1 MTDDTNTEN
10 PMARLI
16 GEEYHVPPP
25 VPREEMWT
33 RIRATLD
40 AGRSTPV
47 VPLTRARLRTRP
59 GVVIAAWIT
68 GIAALLALG
77 VGIGRFTV
85 GDGSRA
91 PTTAGPTG
99 TGTPTM
105 ALSAATVEHLSRA
118 ASFLTTFRS
127 DTEAEEETFDAQARA
142 LLTTTRLLLD
152 TPAGRDPRLR
162 SVLDDLEFILAQIIQ
177 IPADRPEDRDLI
189 TDGLETRQLMPRL
202 RTAIPPGTSPRPFGA
217 S

>member
-1 MTDDTNTEN
+1 MTDDTNTDN

-25 VPREEMWT
+25 VPREEMWA

-40 AGRSTPV
+40 EGRSAPV
-47 VPLTRARLRTRP
+47 VPITRARVLTRP
-59 GVVIAAWIT
+59 GVMIAAWIA

-77 VGIGRFTV
+77 VGIGRFTA

-91 PTTAGPTG
+91 PTTAGPTE
-99 TGTPTM
+99 TSAPTV

-127 DTEAEEETFDAQARA
+127 DTEEETFDAQARA

-152 TPAGRDPRLR
+152 TPAGRDRRLR
-162 SVLDDLEFILAQIIQ
+162 PVLDDLEFILAQIIQ

-202 RTAIPPGTSPRPFGA
+202 RTAIPSGASPRPFGA
-217 S
+217 L

>member
-1 MTDDTNTEN
+1 MTDDTNN
-10 PMARLI
+10 DDSMARLI

-25 VPREEMWT
+25 VPREEMWV
-33 RIRATLD
+33 RIRTALD
-40 AGRSTPV
+40 EGRSAPL
-47 VPLTRARLRTRP
+47 VPITRARARTRP
-59 GVVIAAWIT
+59 GVMIAAWVT

-77 VGIGRFTV
+77 VGIGRFTA

-91 PTTAGPTG
+91 PTPVGPPG
-99 TGTPTM
+99 TGAPTA
-105 ALSAATVEHLSRA
+105 ALSAATVEHLSQA
-118 ASFLTTFRS
+118 ATFLTTFRS
-127 DTEAEEETFDAQARA
+127 DPSEASFDAQARA

-202 RTAIPPGTSPRPFGA
+202 RTAIPPGASPRPFGA

>member
-1 MTDDTNTEN
+1 MTDDMTNDD
-10 PMARLI
+10 PVARLI

-25 VPREEMWT
+25 VPREEMWA

-40 AGRSTPV
+40 EDRSAPV
-47 VPLTRARLRTRP
+47 VPITRAHLRTRP
-59 GVVIAAWIT
+59 GAVIAAWIT

-77 VGIGRFTV
+77 IGVGRFTA

-91 PTTAGPTG
+91 PTPVGPTG
-99 TGTPTM
+99 TSAPTV

-118 ASFLTTFRS
+118 ATFLTTFRS
-127 DTEAEEETFDAQARA
+127 DPPEEAFDFQARA

-152 TPAGRDPRLR
+152 TPAGRDARLR
-162 SVLDDLEFILAQIIQ
+162 SVLTDLEFILAQIIQ
-177 IPADRPEDRDLI
+177 IPADRPEDRDLV

-202 RTAIPPGTSPRPFGA
+202 RTAIPPGASPRPFGA
-217 S
+217 L